1 MKQEI
6 LVVDDEPDLVKLVT
20 EVLREADFSVSSANN
35 AEETMKKVRESK
47 PDLVLLDL
55 KLPVRDGFDICRALK
70 SDDQTSAIPVVIL
83 SSKKAEAD
91 KVLGL
96 ELGADDY
103 ITKPFRPAELVARLK
118 AVLRRLD
125 IQGEKEKV
133 LTVRKLVLDLERHC
147 VTIKDRQI
155 RLTPKEFDLLYTL
168 LKKKNKVVS
177 RAFLMESIW
186 GYEYYGT
193 TRTVDVHI
201 RHLRYKLGTEGKRI
215 ETVESYG
222 YRYAEE

>member
-35 AEETMKKVRESK
+35 ADETMRKIRESK
-47 PDLVLLDL
+47 PDLILLDL
-55 KLPVRDGFDICRALK
+55 KLPVKDGFDICRTLK
-70 SDDQTSAIPVVIL
+70 SDDQTSAIPVIIL
-83 SSKKAEAD
+83 SSKKTEAD

-103 ITKPFRPAELVARLK
+103 ITKPFRSAELVARLK
-118 AVLRRLD
+118 AVIRRMD
-125 IQGEKEKV
+125 TKGEKEKIV
-133 LTVRKLVLDLERHC
+133 CSGKLVLDLDSHS
-147 VTIKDRQI
+147 VMVKDKPIK
-155 RLTPKEFDLLYTL
+155 LTPKEFDLLYTL

-177 RAFLMESIW
+177 RAYLMESIW

-201 RHLRYKLGTEGKRI
+201 RHLRYKLGVEGRRI

-222 YRYAEE
+222 YRFAEE